1 MLKLAINIPSSF
13 YEEEIREGYLVS
25 SEMKKVWAGQLD
37 LLYVFSKICEKHE
50 LKWFVHAG
58 TMLGAVRHHGFIPW
72 DDDID
77 VVMPRADYE
86 KLCKVALDEL
96 AYPYFYQN
104 EGTDKYFARNFS
116 RIRNSATTAILDS
129 EKDFRFPFN
138 QGIFIDVF
146 PYDNIPEQPQL
157 NAFSEELL
165 ELSDAWQW
173 RNMVHFYRPKRGSG
187 LPKRI
192 KYFLKHVYYRYLNP
206 SAHDYLDLLKKH
218 HKTVT
223 RYDTEA
229 TEYVGEMII
238 PPLNRHIWKKEWV
251 EDLVYMPFEMMQ
263 VPVPSHYEDCL
274 KASFGEN
281 WRTPINQPTMHWGV
295 FFDAEKP
302 YTEYIRKPRKHV

>member
-1 MLKLAINIPSSF
+1 MLNLSIHIPSSF
-13 YEEEIREGYLVS
+13 FEEEMRDGYLVS
-25 SEMKKVWAGQLD
+25 SEMKKVWAVELD
-37 LLYVFSKICEKHE
+37 LLSVFAELCEKHE

-86 KLCKVALDEL
+86 KLCIVAPGEL

-104 EGTDKYFARNFS
+104 EKTDKYFARNFS

-129 EKDFRFPFN
+129 EKDYAFPFN

-146 PYDNIPEQPQL
+146 PYDNIPEQPQRDAFL
-157 NAFSEELL
+157 TELHNLSNA
-165 ELSDAWQW
+165 WKW
-173 RNMVHFYRPKRGSG
+173 RTMVFFYRPKKGEG

-192 KYFLKHVYYRYLNP
+192 KHFLKHAYFRYINH
-206 SAHDYLDLLKKH
+206 SAHDYLDMLKKH
-218 HKTVT
+218 HEVVT
-223 RYDTEA
+223 RYNAEDTG
-229 TEYVGEMII
+229 YVDEMII

-251 EDLVYMPFEMMQ
+251 EDIVYMPFEMIQ
-263 VPVPSHYEDCL
+263 VPIPSHYEDCL
-274 KASFGEN
+274 KSSFGEN
-281 WRTPINQPTMHWGV
+281 WRTPVKQPTMHWGV

-302 YTEYIRKPRKHV
+302 YTEYLR